1 MRDEGGKV
9 SDVEGEEKEPPP
21 NPPLQQTS
29 CLEDFYCSGYYRL
42 RLGSEVFNMQQLA
55 EVLTCPT

>member
-1 MRDEGGKV
+1 MNE
-9 SDVEGEEKEPPP
+9 EGEESEPPP